1 MEYINHTD
9 FIELFDKGAI
19 PKDLLKTFESF
30 DGIVDRIKIKTDN
43 WGSSAA
49 LNVRIAQ
56 YMQAVQKDIIT
67 AWNTATGQNVTLTQ
81 LNDHPFLI
89 VEFEVQNGCLKIKQA
104 IKLADIIVKDLSPR
118 QKMALY
124 TMLFVS
130 VLAVCTSF
138 TVWKLADSGS
148 FDSDEVRKFKILAQQ
163 KESAKVI
170 INNLGGGTVHYQGK
184 DWTAA
189 DLRSDRKKIES
200 VSATEN
206 VALDGTYIIDTCKLE
221 GGIHIQGEN
230 GRQFNA
236 DVDFL
241 DEEKRRTLSS
251 RLGTALI
258 QKKKL
263 EQLFRIDAQ
272 IKDGAII
279 KAHIIDI
286 DQPARP
292 HTISLDMARTNTDI
306 PAMKQGSLLE
316 TEYP

>member
-1 MEYINHTD
+1 MTISE
-9 FIELFDKGAI
+9 FIEILENNSAMGN
-19 PKDLLKTFESF
+19 DLETLSFPETF
-30 DGIVDRIKIKTDN
+30 VDRIKINADN
-43 WGSSAA
+43 WGSSEA

-67 AWNTATGQNVTLTQ
+67 AWNTATGQNVTLAQ
-81 LNDHPFLI
+81 LDDYPFLI

-104 IKLADIIVKDLSPR
+104 IKLAGIIVKDLSPR

-130 VLAVCTSF
+130 VLAVCTSL
-138 TVWKLADSGS
+138 TVWKLADSGC
-148 FDSDEVRKFKILAQQ
+148 FDSDEVKKLKILAQQ

-170 INNLGGGTVHYQGK
+170 INNLGGGTVHYQGT
-184 DWTAA
+184 DWSAA
-189 DLRSDRKKIES
+189 DLKNDKKKIES

-272 IKDGAII
+272 IKDGTII

-292 HTISLDMARTNTDI
+292 HTISLNIARTTADT